1 MGSQRSVPLTA
12 AGARPPMPIGRIQPV
27 PVNTVQ
33 YNNGEGPAPYGKI
46 GCRQDVSGL
55 GSLVDLHRLISDVP
69 DSELETVRGFIV
81 RRIDPVERA
90 LMDAPLDD
98 EPETDE
104 ERAAVAEAQEAYA
117 RGDVVADED
126 LDRELGW

>member
-1 MGSQRSVPLTA
+1 MVTR
-12 AGARPPMPIGRIQPV
+12 
-27 PVNTVQ
+27 
-33 YNNGEGPAPYGKI
+33 
-46 GCRQDVSGL
+46 D
-55 GSLVDLHRLISDVP
+55 DLPRLISDLP
-69 DSELETVRGFIV
+69 ESELETVRGFIV

-104 ERAAVAEAQEAYA
+104 EPAAVAEAQEAYA
-117 RGDVVADED
+117 RGDAVADED

>member
-1 MGSQRSVPLTA
+1 MATR
-12 AGARPPMPIGRIQPV
+12 
-27 PVNTVQ
+27 
-33 YNNGEGPAPYGKI
+33 
-46 GCRQDVSGL
+46 D
-55 GSLVDLHRLISDVP
+55 DLHRLISDLP
-69 DSELETVRGFIV
+69 DSELETVRGFIA

-117 RGDVVADED
+117 RGDVIADED

>member
-1 MGSQRSVPLTA
+1 MATR
-12 AGARPPMPIGRIQPV
+12 
-27 PVNTVQ
+27 
-33 YNNGEGPAPYGKI
+33 
-46 GCRQDVSGL
+46 D
-55 GSLVDLHRLISDVP
+55 DLHRLISDLP

-104 ERAAVAEAQEAYA
+104 ERAAVAKAQEAYA

>member
-1 MGSQRSVPLTA
+1 MATR
-12 AGARPPMPIGRIQPV
+12 
-27 PVNTVQ
+27 
-33 YNNGEGPAPYGKI
+33 
-46 GCRQDVSGL
+46 D
-55 GSLVDLHRLISDVP
+55 DLHRLISDLP
-69 DSELETVRGFIV
+69 ESELETVRGFIV

-90 LMDAPLDD
+90 LMDSPLDD

-104 ERAAVAEAQEAYA
+104 ERAAVAKAQEAYA

>member
-1 MGSQRSVPLTA
+1 MATR
-12 AGARPPMPIGRIQPV
+12 
-27 PVNTVQ
+27 
-33 YNNGEGPAPYGKI
+33 
-46 GCRQDVSGL
+46 D
-55 GSLVDLHRLISDVP
+55 DLHRLISDLP
-69 DSELETVRGFIV
+69 ESELETVSGFIV

>member
-1 MGSQRSVPLTA
+1 MATR
-12 AGARPPMPIGRIQPV
+12 
-27 PVNTVQ
+27 
-33 YNNGEGPAPYGKI
+33 
-46 GCRQDVSGL
+46 D
-55 GSLVDLHRLISDVP
+55 DLHRLISDLP

-117 RGDVVADED
+117 RGDVIADED